1 MNAPGS
7 NSLRDDGAVDRSR
20 SPVFVIGCPRSGT
33 NLLYD
38 CLLSSGGFAIYRG
51 RIPVHQVLIPRFG
64 DLDRL
69 ANRQKSVSV
78 FLRSEGFRR
87 SGLDAAELT
96 AKITES
102 CRTGGDFIRI
112 VMEEIARK
120 QDAPRWALYDPL
132 MLVRMATIKREIP
145 NALFIHIIRDGRDI
159 ALSLRKLG
167 DFNPFPW
174 TDAPRSLEETALY
187 WQWLV
192 EKGRSNGSLI
202 PNDYMEIHFENLV
215 GEPRGAFETLS
226 QFLAQDLDYERIQ
239 ATALGTLSK
248 TNSSFRGDPRDAGAN
263 PVQRWKQ
270 KLTPAQIAALEWQ
283 VGETLQA
290 AGYALSAPIKEW
302 EPGIGSR
309 LLRALYPSFLESK
322 LWMKAHTPLGKAS
335 SMAKLEL
342 E

>member
-1 MNAPGS
+1 MNASGS
-7 NSLRDDGAVDRSR
+7 NSLRGDRALERKR

-51 RIPVHQVLIPRFG
+51 RVPVHQVLIPRFG
-64 DLDRL
+64 KLDRL
-69 ANRQKSVSV
+69 ANRKKIVSV

-96 AKITES
+96 TRILES

-112 VMEEIARK
+112 VMEEITRRQNAS
-120 QDAPRWALYDPL
+120 RWALYDPL

-159 ALSLRKLG
+159 ALSLHKLG

-174 TDAPRSLEETALY
+174 TDVPRSLEETALY

-192 EKGRSNGSLI
+192 QKGCNFGSRI
-202 PNDYMEIHFENLV
+202 SKDYLEIHFEDLV
-215 GEPRGAFETLS
+215 GEPRRALQTLS
-226 QFLAQDLDYERIQ
+226 NFLDQDLDYERIQ
-239 ATALGTLSK
+239 AAALGTLNK
-248 TNSSFRGDPRDAGAN
+248 TNSSFRADPADAGAN

-270 KLTPAQIAALEWQ
+270 KLAPDEITALEWQ
-283 VGETLQA
+283 VGETLEA
-290 AGYALSAPIKEW
+290 VGYRLSAPIKGW
-302 EPGIGSR
+302 KPGISSR

-322 LWMKAHTPLGKAS
+322 RWMKTHTPLGRVS